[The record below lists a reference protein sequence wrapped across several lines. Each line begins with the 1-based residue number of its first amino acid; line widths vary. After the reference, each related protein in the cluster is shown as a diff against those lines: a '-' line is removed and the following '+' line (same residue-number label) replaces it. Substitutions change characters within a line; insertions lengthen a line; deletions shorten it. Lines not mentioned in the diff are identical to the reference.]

1 MKASIFAVVLSM
13 FLGFMVSGAQA
24 ADVTLK
30 GEMMCA
36 KCALKEAEKCQN
48 VLKVTEGGKETKYYI
63 VHNEIAKK
71 NHGKVCGGTA
81 KATVTGTVKE
91 EGGKKTVTA
100 SAIAYE

>member
-1 MKASIFAVVLSM
+1 MKASVIAVVLSL

-36 KCALKEAEKCQN
+36 KCALKEADKCQN
-48 VLKVTEGGKETKYYI
+48 VLKVTEGGKDTKYYI
-63 VHNEIAKK
+63 VHDEVSKK
-71 NHGKVCGGTA
+71 SHGKVCSGPA
-81 KATVTGTVKE
+81 KATVKGTVKD

-100 SAIAYE
+100 TEISYE